1 MANGS
6 SQSCEAGFESLNLAC
21 STQRVQVQNMTISQ
35 HTVMRGWNK
44 MRRRGNYD
52 SADYMET
59 KWTHKADEK
68 CKH

>member
-44 MRRRGNYD
+44 KGRRGNYD
-52 SADYMET
+52 SANYME
-59 KWTHKADEK
+59 
-68 CKH
+68 